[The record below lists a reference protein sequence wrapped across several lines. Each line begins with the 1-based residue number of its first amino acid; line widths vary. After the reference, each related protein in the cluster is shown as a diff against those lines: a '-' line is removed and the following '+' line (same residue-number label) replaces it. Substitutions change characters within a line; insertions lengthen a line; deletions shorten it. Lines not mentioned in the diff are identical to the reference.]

1 MSMKTI
7 GIIPARYASTRFP
20 AKPLATIGGVSM
32 IQRVWQQA
40 SLARSLDRI
49 VVATDDERIAE
60 HVRSFGAEALMTS
73 PAHPSGTDRC
83 AEVLQQLAA
92 EKFELVVNI
101 QGDEPFIDPG
111 QIELLCSLFAN
122 AATDIATLVRK
133 LQDAAALEDPNVVKA
148 LFAKDGR
155 ALYFTRHPAPFI
167 RGVERAAWLEKGAHF
182 QHIGIYAYR
191 ADVLT
196 GISGLPPGRYELL
209 ESLEQLRWLE
219 AGLTIRVAET
229 DSQSMGIDTPEDLA
243 RAEAWLLT
251 QRR

>member
-1 MSMKTI
+1 MKTI

-20 AKPLATIGGVSM
+20 GKPLALIGGISM

-40 SLARSLDRI
+40 SLAPSLDKI
-49 VVATDDERIAE
+49 VIATDDERIAE

-83 AEVLQQLAA
+83 AEVLHQLADENFA
-92 EKFELVVNI
+92 LVVNI
-101 QGDEPFIDPG
+101 QGDEPFIDPD
-111 QIELLCSLFAN
+111 QIELLCGLFEN
-122 AATDIATLVRK
+122 ADTDIATLVRR
-133 LQDAAALEDPNVVKA
+133 LQDAAALEDPNIVKA
-148 LFAKDGR
+148 LFARDGR

-167 RGVERAAWLEKGAHF
+167 RGVERIHWLEKGAHF

-191 ADVLT
+191 ADALAR
-196 GISGLPPGRYELL
+196 ISGLAPGRYEQL

-219 AGLTIRVAET
+219 AGLSIRVAET
-229 DSQSMGIDTPEDLA
+229 HSQSTGIDTPDDLA
-243 RAEAWLLT
+243 RAEAWLQA